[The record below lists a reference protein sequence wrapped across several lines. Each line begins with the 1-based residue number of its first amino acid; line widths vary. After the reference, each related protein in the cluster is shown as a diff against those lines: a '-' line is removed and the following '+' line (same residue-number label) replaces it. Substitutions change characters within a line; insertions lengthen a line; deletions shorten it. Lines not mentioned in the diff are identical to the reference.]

1 MTLPYRRH
9 IIFCTAGL
17 AESAVYFW
25 HRIAAVSKL
34 TPHKIQTTFKN
45 ENSMERKNREKNFFF
60 LVFSY
65 VQYTVVISI
74 GLRTNDVT
82 TTAMCSTT
90 VLYIVLYILVYK
102 HLNMNCL
109 NLLPWQ
115 RPIHFITLLQV
126 YLILQRLNTHSMYH
140 ACRVAKP
147 SGSVLQKTEFGS
159 LEDGFGCQC

>member
-45 ENSMERKNREKNFFF
+45 ENSMERKNREKIFFF
-60 LVFSY
+60 FSFLLCTVYCSYIDRASNKRRHDHGNVFY
-65 VQYTVVISI
+65 
-74 GLRTNDVT
+74 
-82 TTAMCSTT
+82 STT

-126 YLILQRLNTHSMYH
+126 YLILQHLNTHSLYH
-140 ACRVAKP
+140 ARVAKP
-147 SGSVLQKTEFGS
+147 SGSVLQKTEFGFKTCLS
-159 LEDGFGCQC
+159 NFV